1 MRVYLDNCMFNRPFD
16 DQQQLRIQLES
27 QAKLH
32 IQEQIIQG
40 NLQLIWS
47 YILEY
52 ENSKNPHDERR
63 NAIQKWK
70 SIATYHVLENPS
82 ILSTANQLLQYG
94 IKPKDALHVASA
106 VDAQAGVFLT
116 TDDRLISCVTKS
128 DIIKVLTPI
137 EYLKVLEK

>member
-1 MRVYLDNCMFNRPFD
+1 MFNRPFD

-32 IQEQIIQG
+32 IQEQVIQG

-70 SIATYHVLENPS
+70 SIATYHVVENAS
-82 ILSTANQLLQYG
+82 ILATANQLLQYG
-94 IKPKDALHVASA
+94 IKSKDALHVASA
-106 VDAQAGVFLT
+106 ADAQADAFLT
-116 TDDRLISCVTKS
+116 TDDRLISCLTRS
-128 DIIKVLTPI
+128 DIITVLTPI